1 MRYKTKRE
9 TYTIL
14 AVILLL
20 NALNV
25 VGLTLTAGTNVK
37 NMISI
42 VGTVLA
48 IIFLIYSST
57 ANVKRKKFAKYGER
71 FRGTIVAAEV
81 LRNGRGEDTYFL
93 YIEFYDKG
101 KKTRFTSGYVGD
113 PCTKLRNLNCDI
125 YKLDGRYIEANFSV
139 RGKKE
144 PQSNLSIPTK
154 RCKLFSVHKGY
165 V

>member
-42 VGTVLA
+42 VGALVGTVLA
-48 IIFLIYSST
+48 IIFLIYSGT
-57 ANVKRKKFAKYGER
+57 ANVKRNSIQQIYHGR
-71 FRGTIVAAEV
+71 S
-81 LRNGRGEDTYFL
+81 RN
-93 YIEFYDKG
+93 I
-101 KKTRFTSGYVGD
+101 
-113 PCTKLRNLNCDI
+113 
-125 YKLDGRYIEANFSV
+125 
-139 RGKKE
+139 
-144 PQSNLSIPTK
+144 
-154 RCKLFSVHKGY
+154 
-165 V
+165 

>member
-42 VGTVLA
+42 VGALVGTVLA
-48 IIFLIYSST
+48 IIF
-57 ANVKRKKFAKYGER
+57 
-71 FRGTIVAAEV
+71 
-81 LRNGRGEDTYFL
+81 
-93 YIEFYDKG
+93 
-101 KKTRFTSGYVGD
+101 
-113 PCTKLRNLNCDI
+113 
-125 YKLDGRYIEANFSV
+125 
-139 RGKKE
+139 
-144 PQSNLSIPTK
+144 
-154 RCKLFSVHKGY
+154 
-165 V
+165 

>member
-37 NMISI
+37 KMISI

-48 IIFLIYSST
+48 IIFLIYSGT
-57 ANVKRKKFAKYGER
+57 ANVKRNSIQQIYHGR
-71 FRGTIVAAEV
+71 S
-81 LRNGRGEDTYFL
+81 RN
-93 YIEFYDKG
+93 I
-101 KKTRFTSGYVGD
+101 
-113 PCTKLRNLNCDI
+113 
-125 YKLDGRYIEANFSV
+125 
-139 RGKKE
+139 
-144 PQSNLSIPTK
+144 
-154 RCKLFSVHKGY
+154 
-165 V
+165 

>member
-42 VGTVLA
+42 VGALVGTVLA
-48 IIFLIYSST
+48 IIFLIYSGT
-57 ANVKRKKFAKYGER
+57 ANVKRNKFAKYGER
-71 FRGTIVAAEV
+71 FRGTIVA
-81 LRNGRGEDTYFL
+81 Y
-93 YIEFYDKG
+93 
-101 KKTRFTSGYVGD
+101 
-113 PCTKLRNLNCDI
+113 
-125 YKLDGRYIEANFSV
+125 
-139 RGKKE
+139 
-144 PQSNLSIPTK
+144 
-154 RCKLFSVHKGY
+154 
-165 V
+165 